1 MDFAFSPEQED
12 LRRHVS
18 ELLDAVCPPQ
28 YAERCDREAT
38 PPREAY
44 RALAEHGWFGI
55 AIPREYGGSG
65 ASPIELAIVLE
76 EAGMLTAQIVRF
88 PDQPDREPVRMGL
101 NTTGHDDQQ
110 FVLNLMHWL
119 SRLLP

>member
-1 MDFAFSPEQED
+1 
-12 LRRHVS
+12 
-18 ELLDAVCPPQ
+18 
-28 YAERCDREAT
+28 
-38 PPREAY
+38 
-44 RALAEHGWFGI
+44 
-55 AIPREYGGSG
+55 
-65 ASPIELAIVLE
+65 
-76 EAGMLTAQIVRF
+76 MLTAQVVRL